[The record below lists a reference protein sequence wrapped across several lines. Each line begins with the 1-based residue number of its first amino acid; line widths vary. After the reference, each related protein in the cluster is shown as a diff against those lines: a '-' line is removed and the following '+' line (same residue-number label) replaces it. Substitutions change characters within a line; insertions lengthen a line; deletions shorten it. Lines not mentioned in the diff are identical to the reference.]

1 MLQRGDL
8 VPHFSVTTVDGRRFD
23 YSTVW
28 QRKNLVLVTLP
39 ASDSDASASYVSTL
53 ATRRSEFAGR
63 DTECVVTRDAV
74 AGARAPSALVA
85 DRWGEIVHAVV
96 TGSVA
101 ALPLVDE
108 LLEWVTYLQSQC
120 PECEGEAR

>member
-8 VPHFSVTTVDGRRFD
+8 VPHFSVTTVDGRRVD
-23 YSTVW
+23 YSTIW
-28 QRKNLVLVTLP
+28 QRRNLVLVTLP
-39 ASDSDASASYVSTL
+39 ASDSDASAGYLSML
-53 ATRRSEFAGR
+53 AIRTPEFAGR
-63 DTECVVTRDAV
+63 GTECVVTRDVV

-85 DRWGEIVHAVV
+85 DRWGEIVYAIA
-96 TGSVA
+96 TGSVG

-108 LLEWVTYLQSQC
+108 LVEWVTYVQSQC